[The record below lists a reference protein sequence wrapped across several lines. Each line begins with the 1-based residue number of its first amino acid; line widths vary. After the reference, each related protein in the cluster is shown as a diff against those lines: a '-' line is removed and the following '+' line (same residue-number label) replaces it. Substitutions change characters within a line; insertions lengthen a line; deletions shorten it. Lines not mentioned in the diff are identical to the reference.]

1 MAVLSETIGS
11 FAASLALER
20 GLAAKTCEAY
30 GRDVRAF
37 SNFLAGRKRQKTEQL
52 TQDDVREWFQFLQE
66 KHRRASTRARAFVAI
81 REFLRHLKEMGWTVR
96 DLGEGLDAPKRAR
109 ILPRTLGE
117 AETLRL
123 VSSVVGTTP
132 RDLRD
137 RAMLEMLYGCGLRVS
152 ELCGVELTDLPDGA
166 ELVRCRGKGAKERLV
181 PFAPSV
187 AAAIRR
193 YLDEGR
199 GALVRDNLAE
209 RHLFVTRRGK
219 GFTRMGVFKLLR
231 GRALAV
237 GIDPATIS
245 PHVLRHSFAT
255 SLLAHGADIRSIQ
268 EMLGHA
274 SVATTQIYTHVDQT
288 RLGQVHRT
296 YHPRAEE
303 REDYDKE
310 NA

>member
-1 MAVLSETIGS
+1 MAALSEAIGS

-37 SNFLAGRKRQKTEQL
+37 EKFLAGRGKASTTEL
-52 TQDDVREWFQFLQE
+52 TQDDVRAWLQDLQE
-66 KHRRASTRARAFVAI
+66 KRRRASTRARAFIAVK
-81 REFLRHLKEMGWTVR
+81 EFLAHLKEMRWTAQ

-117 AETLRL
+117 EETMRL
-123 VSSVVGTTP
+123 VASVGGTTP

-137 RAMLEMLYGCGLRVS
+137 RAMLETLYGCGLRVS
-152 ELCGVELTDLPDGA
+152 ELCALELTDLPEGA
-166 ELVRCRGKGAKERLV
+166 ELIRCRGKGAKDRLV

-199 GALVRDNLAE
+199 GALVRGNLAE
-209 RHLFVTRRGK
+209 RHLFVTRLGK
-219 GFTRMGVFKLLR
+219 GFTRMGVFKLLKE
-231 GRALAV
+231 RALAA
-237 GIDPATIS
+237 GIDPTAVS

-274 SVATTQIYTHVDQT
+274 SVATTQIYTHVDQA
-288 RLGQVHRT
+288 RLGQIHRT

-303 REDYDKE
+303 RDDDGK
-310 NA
+310 

>member
-1 MAVLSETIGS
+1 MAALSEAIGS

-37 SNFLAGRKRQKTEQL
+37 EKFLAGRGKASTTEL
-52 TQDDVREWFQFLQE
+52 TQDDVRAWLQDLQE
-66 KHRRASTRARAFVAI
+66 KRRRASTRARAFIAVK
-81 REFLRHLKEMGWTVR
+81 EFLAHLKEMRWTAQ
-96 DLGEGLDAPKRAR
+96 DLGEGLDAPKRAK

-117 AETLRL
+117 EETLRL
-123 VSSVVGTTP
+123 V
-132 RDLRD
+132 
-137 RAMLEMLYGCGLRVS
+137 ACGLRVS
-152 ELCGVELTDLPDGA
+152 ELCALELTDLPDGA
-166 ELVRCRGKGAKERLV
+166 ELVRCRGKGSKDRLV

-199 GALVRDNLAE
+199 GPLVRANLAE
-209 RHLFVTRRGK
+209 RHLFVTRLGK
-219 GFTRMGVFKLLR
+219 GFTRMGVFKLLKE
-231 GRALAV
+231 RALAA
-237 GIDPATIS
+237 GIDPAAVS

-274 SVATTQIYTHVDQT
+274 SVATTQIYTHVDQE

-296 YHPRAEE
+296 YHPRADEE
-303 REDYDKE
+303 RFRGLVRGVGSDDRRRREACD
-310 NA
+310 NGAGN

>member
-37 SNFLAGRKRQKTEQL
+37 AKFLKSRKRGTTAQL
-52 TQDDVREWFQFLQE
+52 TQDDVRAWLQLLLD

-81 REFLRHLKEMGWTVR
+81 KEFLHHLKEMGWTAC
-96 DLGEGLDAPKRAR
+96 DLGEGLEAPKRAQ

-117 AETLRL
+117 DETLRL
-123 VSSVVGTTP
+123 VASIDGTTP

-152 ELCGVELTDLPDGA
+152 ELCGLELTDLPDGA
-166 ELVRCRGKGAKERLV
+166 ELVRCRGKGSKERLV

-199 GALVRDNLAE
+199 GALVRGNLAE
-209 RHLFVTRRGK
+209 RHLFVTRLGK
-219 GFTRMGVFKLLR
+219 GFTRMGVFKLLKE
-231 GRALAV
+231 RALAA
-237 GIDPATIS
+237 GIDPAAIS

-274 SVATTQIYTHVDQT
+274 SVGTTQIYTHVDQA

-296 YHPRAEE
+296 YHPRAED
-303 REDYDKE
+303 RENPDHT
-310 NA
+310 

>member
-1 MAVLSETIGS
+1 MAVLSEAIGS

-30 GRDVRAF
+30 GRDIRAF
-37 SNFLAGRKRQKTEQL
+37 VKFLASRNVTTTAQL
-52 TQDDVREWFQFLQE
+52 AQDDARAWFQLLQE
-66 KHRRASTRARAFVAI
+66 KRRRASTRARAFVSI
-81 REFLRHLKEMGWTVR
+81 KEFLRHLKEMGWTAH
-96 DLGEGLDAPKRAR
+96 DLGNGLDAPKRDQL
-109 ILPRTLGE
+109 LPRTLDE
-117 AETLRL
+117 EETLRL
-123 VSSVVGTTP
+123 VASIDGTSP

-137 RAMLEMLYGCGLRVS
+137 RAMLEVLYGCGLRVS
-152 ELCGVELTDLPDGA
+152 ELCGLELTDIPDGA
-166 ELVRCRGKGAKERLV
+166 ELVRCRGKGAKDRLV

-193 YLDEGR
+193 YLDMAR
-199 GALVRDNLAE
+199 GLLVRGNLAE
-209 RHLFVTRRGK
+209 RHLFVTRLGR

-231 GRALAV
+231 ERALAA
-237 GIDPATIS
+237 GIDPSSVS

-274 SVATTQIYTHVDQT
+274 SVATTQIYTHVDRA
-288 RLGQVHRT
+288 RLGEIHRT

-303 REDYDKE
+303 HET
-310 NA
+310 N